1 MMLLNAKNETNTG
14 TVMRLEPT
22 EIDGIYKISMSTDLT
37 KYTIRLSDD
46 EIDKVRYHLEE
57 LYYFCDLLHYSKTLY
72 IRTHDPKYP
81 DKDDIK
87 EFTDIH
93 NISEII
99 KWTKIYLY
107 AKNAT
112 INIGDDKTITVYAD
126 YVDKLKDGVVG

>member
-1 MMLLNAKNETNTG
+1 MLLNAKNETNTG

-93 NISEII
+93 NIILLPFVFDFGVCMGMFCISRPLSMIVNSGEFII
-99 KWTKIYLY
+99 SLLS
-107 AKNAT
+107 AS
-112 INIGDDKTITVYAD
+112 
-126 YVDKLKDGVVG
+126 